1 MNSTVGGSGVW
12 SERPGLWISMGS
24 DLICSSILS
33 SVFASA
39 GVEEWIFKAS
49 WSCSVIFQTATLT
62 WVRLSVLSSV
72 GTSCA
77 HREWCGGLED
87 TGRD

>member
-49 WSCSVIFQTATLT
+49 WPCSVIFQTATLT